1 MVKQENAYT
10 DPLTCFFKQE
20 DAYADA
26 LNYFFKQE
34 DAYADAFNCLFLN
47 KKILMLMPSIGFF
60 KKTVDKIL
68 EILDSA
74 TGVIL

>member
-1 MVKQENAYT
+1 MLILILSLVFLNKKM
-10 DPLTCFFKQE
+10 LMLMLSIVFFKQG
-20 DAYADA
+20 
-26 LNYFFKQE
+26 NT
-34 DAYADAFNCLFLN
+34 YADAFNCLFLN

-68 EILDSA
+68 EILDSV

>member
-1 MVKQENAYT
+1 MLMLSIV
-10 DPLTCFFKQE
+10 FFKQG
-20 DAYADA
+20 
-26 LNYFFKQE
+26 NT
-34 DAYADAFNCLFLN
+34 YADAFNCLFLN